1 MEEPRGLFRHM
12 FNLQRVFFECVRI
25 RLGNDMSIHPK
36 QGPIMGILLKN
47 EGLSQADLVRE
58 LGVTAATVAVS
69 ISRLERLGYVRR
81 ERNEKNQRANV
92 LSLTDEGRAE
102 ARKLE
107 TVLMEVRDAALKG
120 FDDAELDQIMAYCGR
135 MTRNLRTRYQ
145 QGEEKGQ
152 VCGKC

>member
-92 LSLTDEGRAE
+92 LSLT
-102 ARKLE
+102 E